1 MSAWRFE
8 FGFVPSTPVTQRLVL
23 ANPPVKLSSL
33 ERLKFWHGL
42 PVPES
47 LLESLN
53 SLLLMPQLLCE
64 AKIRWARGCD
74 TYVDLFVERRCMR
87 DIRVTVDLREPH
99 LNFIADVALVANQ
112 VGWLGITG
120 DGRIFRPSVR
130 RFLAEIHQSPAMR
143 WIRGSMESLL
153 ADAGSMPNPQRGLN
167 IH

>member
-1 MSAWRFE
+1 
-8 FGFVPSTPVTQRLVL
+8 
-23 ANPPVKLSSL
+23 
-33 ERLKFWHGL
+33 
-42 PVPES
+42 
-47 LLESLN
+47 
-53 SLLLMPQLLCE
+53 
-64 AKIRWARGCD
+64 
-74 TYVDLFVERRCMR
+74 MR